1 MPDSHSRVEAAIK
14 AFAKGEIVVV
24 TDDDDRENEGD
35 LFVAASLCTP
45 EKMAF
50 IIRNTS
56 GIVCAPLGAEQARR
70 LHLEPMVAE
79 NDAPLGTAFT
89 VTVDVRHGLSTG
101 ISAEERCNT
110 VRALANNNSGPS
122 DFVRPGH
129 VFPLVARQGGVLM
142 RSGHTE
148 ACVDLCRLASL
159 PPVGV
164 LSELTND
171 DGTVMRGPQ
180 VAAFAAKHK
189 FVQVSIAEL
198 IAFRQSRDKL
208 VERVGE
214 FPLSS
219 DIGTLNGYAYVT
231 PFDRVHHMAFVYG
244 DIGDGMNVLARL
256 HRADVI
262 GDVFGGAKPIRA
274 ALTRFKAEGR
284 GVIVYLRD
292 GTAGV
297 PVADIPH
304 GDTETDAARSRQ
316 WREIGLGAQI
326 LKDLGI
332 SSIRLLTSSK
342 RTYVGLGGFGIEI
355 VASEPI
361 EEIRHSATA
370 RSAGPESI
378 LRSTGVMD
386 SGFGANARRGNDKE
400 GPFFCPCRVAALPM
414 GRRKFPII
422 ITGTHDRRHLRR
434 GGLGDAA
441 ACGWP
446 TPARALFP
454 SMSNS
459 SSPLTCPIRWTPT
472 SRRCSARA
480 TSRR

>member
-1 MPDSHSRVEAAIK
+1 VSNAHSKIDAAIK

-56 GIVCAPLGAEQARR
+56 GIVCAPLGAELARR
-70 LHLEPMVAE
+70 LHLDPMVAE

-89 VTVDVRHGLSTG
+89 VSVDVRHGLTTG

-110 VRALANNNSGPS
+110 VRALANDNSGAS

-129 VFPLVARQGGVLM
+129 VFPLLARQGGVLM

-148 ACVDLCRLASL
+148 ACVDLCRLAGL
-159 PPVGV
+159 APVGV
-164 LSELTND
+164 LSELMKD
-171 DGTVMRGPQ
+171 DGTVMRGPD
-180 VAAFAAKHK
+180 VAAFAQTHK
-189 FVQVSIAEL
+189 LVQVSIAEL
-198 IAFRQSRDKL
+198 IAYRQNRDKL
-208 VERVGE
+208 VERVAE
-214 FPLSS
+214 FHVASE
-219 DIGTLNGYAYVT
+219 IGVLDGYAYVT

-244 DIGDGMNVLARL
+244 EIGDGKNVPARL

-262 GDVFGGAKPIRA
+262 GDVFGGAKTIHA
-274 ALTRFKAEGR
+274 ALARFKTAGR

-304 GDTETDAARSRQ
+304 EGDTGTEAARSRQ

-326 LKDLGI
+326 LKDIGI
-332 SSIRLLTSSK
+332 SSIRLLSSSK

-355 VASEPI
+355 VGTE
-361 EEIRHSATA
+361 T
-370 RSAGPESI
+370 
-378 LRSTGVMD
+378 L
-386 SGFGANARRGNDKE
+386 E
-400 GPFFCPCRVAALPM
+400 G
-414 GRRKFPII
+414 
-422 ITGTHDRRHLRR
+422 
-434 GGLGDAA
+434 
-441 ACGWP
+441 
-446 TPARALFP
+446 
-454 SMSNS
+454 
-459 SSPLTCPIRWTPT
+459 
-472 SRRCSARA
+472 
-480 TSRR
+480 

>member
-1 MPDSHSRVEAAIK
+1 MPDSHNRVEAAIK

-35 LFVAASLCTP
+35 LFIAASLCTP

-56 GIVCAPLGAEQARR
+56 GIVCAPLGVELARR
-70 LHLEPMVAE
+70 LHLDPMVAE

-101 ISAEERCNT
+101 ISAEERTNT
-110 VRALANNNSGPS
+110 VRALANDNSGAA

-129 VFPLVARQGGVLM
+129 VFPLVAREGGVLM

-148 ACVDLCRLASL
+148 ACVDLCRLADL

-164 LSELTND
+164 LSELMKD
-171 DGTVMRGPQ
+171 DGTVMRGPD
-180 VAAFAAKHK
+180 VATFAGKHK
-189 FVQVSIAEL
+189 LTQVSSAEL
-198 IAFRQSRDKL
+198 ISYRQSRDKL

-214 FPLSS
+214 FQLTS

-244 DIGDGMNVLARL
+244 ELGDGKSVLARL

-262 GDVFGGAKPIRA
+262 GDVFGGAKSIRA
-274 ALTRFKAEGR
+274 ALKRFKTEGR

-297 PVADIPH
+297 PVAEIPH
-304 GDTETDAARSRQ
+304 EVDSETEAARSRQ

-355 VASEPI
+355 ATTEP
-361 EEIRHSATA
+361 
-370 RSAGPESI
+370 
-378 LRSTGVMD
+378 L
-386 SGFGANARRGNDKE
+386 E
-400 GPFFCPCRVAALPM
+400 G
-414 GRRKFPII
+414 
-422 ITGTHDRRHLRR
+422 
-434 GGLGDAA
+434 
-441 ACGWP
+441 
-446 TPARALFP
+446 
-454 SMSNS
+454 
-459 SSPLTCPIRWTPT
+459 
-472 SRRCSARA
+472 
-480 TSRR
+480 

>member
-1 MPDSHSRVEAAIK
+1 VSDSHNRVDAAIK

-35 LFVAASLCTP
+35 LCIAASLCTP

-56 GIVCAPLGAEQARR
+56 GIVCAPLGADHARR
-70 LHLEPMVAE
+70 LHLDPMVAE

-89 VTVDVRHGLSTG
+89 VSVDVRHGLTTG
-101 ISAEERCNT
+101 ISAEERTNT
-110 VRALANNNSGPS
+110 VRALANGNSGAA

-129 VFPLVARQGGVLM
+129 VFPLIARDGGVLM

-148 ACVDLCRLASL
+148 SCVDLCRLAGL

-189 FVQVSIAEL
+189 FAQVSIAEL
-198 IAFRQSRDKL
+198 IAYRQNRDKL

-214 FPLSS
+214 FQVASEV
-219 DIGTLNGYAYVT
+219 GTLSGYAYVT

-244 DIGDGMNVLARL
+244 DIGDGQSVLARL

-262 GDVFGGAKPIRA
+262 GDIFGGAKSIHA
-274 ALTRFKAEGR
+274 ALARFKQAGR
-284 GVIVYLRD
+284 GVIVFLRD

-297 PVADIPH
+297 PVTEIPTES
-304 GDTETDAARSRQ
+304 DTGTDAARSRQ

-342 RTYVGLGGFGIEI
+342 RTYVGLGGFGIDI
-355 VASEPI
+355 VETEPI
-361 EEIRHSATA
+361 E
-370 RSAGPESI
+370 G
-378 LRSTGVMD
+378 
-386 SGFGANARRGNDKE
+386 
-400 GPFFCPCRVAALPM
+400 
-414 GRRKFPII
+414 
-422 ITGTHDRRHLRR
+422 
-434 GGLGDAA
+434 
-441 ACGWP
+441 
-446 TPARALFP
+446 
-454 SMSNS
+454 
-459 SSPLTCPIRWTPT
+459 
-472 SRRCSARA
+472 
-480 TSRR
+480 